1 MPVTLATFQEKIK
14 EGTSIWLFTT
24 KLCPDC
30 RRLKVFFPELITA
43 YPHIYYEE
51 VDAHESS
58 ELAQRL
64 GIYGVPSMVAF
75 HRGLEI
81 ARYAS
86 RLPKPREQVE
96 QFLMRVEQIATALDE
111 MLAEKKGESS

>member
-1 MPVTLATFQEKIK
+1 MPVTLDAFQKKIQ

-30 RRLKVFFPELITA
+30 RRLKVFFPELITS
-43 YPHIYYEE
+43 YPHFYYEE
-51 VDAHESS
+51 VDAEESS

-96 QFLMRVEQIATALDE
+96 QFLKRVHQIATALDE
-111 MLAEKKGESS
+111 TITEKKGESS